1 VPLIFDYGYLAPA
14 LVALVIVAML
24 VAFVTEWRPPEI
36 TAGLAVTVLLLTG
49 ILDISDVLGALS
61 SPAPATIAAM
71 FVLSAAL
78 IRTGAVEVFAR
89 IVTKHARTSPMVA
102 YLAFLVAVAVA
113 SAFMNNTPL
122 VMLMIPVATS
132 MAREMGDSPSR
143 ILIPLSYAAI
153 LGGTCTLIGTS
164 TNLLVDGVARDL
176 GIAPFHILEIAPVGI
191 VLTLTGI
198 AAMVLGRR
206 LLPDRETASSISAVT
221 SGRKFIVQAVI
232 DPNSPHIGSPV
243 RAIPVFNRPD
253 RRLVDVIRGDRSLR
267 RELDTAVLEAG
278 DIVVLRTPVA
288 EILSMKEEGELPLGA
303 ASRLHQT
310 AARSSEVVEV
320 LIGPGARVLNRTLR
334 HLRLWRRY
342 GVYPMA
348 LHRGGMNMAD
358 RFENT
363 PLSVGDT
370 LLVEGAPEDLA
381 RFAEDNN
388 LVNVAEPS
396 ERGFRRSRAPV
407 AITVTA
413 AVVVGAALNLM
424 PIAALALIGAVTVL
438 VLRCVE
444 VEEAV
449 QSVDWRILGLIFA
462 MLSIGMAME
471 KTDLVDI
478 IIGYVTPVL
487 TGLSPIFALAAIYV
501 LATVLTE
508 IVTNN
513 AVAVIVTPVAVGLAH
528 SLGLDPRPFVVAVM
542 IAASAS
548 FMTPIGYQT
557 NTLVYNAGGYRFADF
572 LRLGFLLDLT
582 SFTVAMIVI
591 PRIWP
596 LELAA

>member
-1 VPLIFDYGYLAPA
+1 MLA
-14 LVALVIVAML
+14 
-24 VAFVTEWRPPEI
+24 AFVTEWRQPEV
-36 TAGLAVTVLLLTG
+36 TAGLAVAVLLVAG
-49 ILDISDVLGALS
+49 ILDISDVLGVLS
-61 SPAPATIAAM
+61 SPAPATIGAM

-78 IRTGAVEVFAR
+78 IRTGAVEFFAR
-89 IVTKHARTSPMVA
+89 FVTGHARTSPLVA
-102 YLAFLVAVAVA
+102 YVAFLAAVAAA
-113 SAFMNNTPL
+113 SAVMNNTPL

-132 MAREMGDSPSR
+132 MAREMGESPSR

-164 TNLLVDGVARDL
+164 TNLLVDGVARDVGL
-176 GIAPFHILEIAPVGI
+176 EPFHILEIAPVGI
-191 VLTLTGI
+191 VLTVAGI
-198 AAMVLGRR
+198 AAMVFGRR
-206 LLPDRETASSISAVT
+206 LLPDRETATSVSALA

-232 DPNSPHIGSPV
+232 DHDSPYVGMPV
-243 RAIPVFNRPD
+243 REVSVFNRPD
-253 RRLVDVIRGDRSLR
+253 RRLVDVIRANASLR
-267 RELDTAVLEAG
+267 RELDSTILEPG

-288 EILSMKEEGELPLGA
+288 EILSMKEEGEVTLGA
-303 ASRLHQT
+303 ASRLQQT

-320 LIGPGARVLNRTLR
+320 LIGPGARVLGRTLR

-358 RFENT
+358 RFETT

-381 RFAEDNN
+381 RFAEENN
-388 LVNVAEPS
+388 LVNVAQPT
-396 ERGFRRSRAPV
+396 ERGFRRSKAPL
-407 AITVTA
+407 AIVVTGS
-413 AVVVGAALNLM
+413 VVVGAALGLM
-424 PIAALALIGAVTVL
+424 PIAALALIGAVIVL
-438 VLRCVE
+438 ATRCVE

-462 MLSIGMAME
+462 MLSVGVAME
-471 KTDLVDI
+471 KTELVDI
-478 IIGYVTPVL
+478 VVGFIKPMLMDLPPLV
-487 TGLSPIFALAAIYV
+487 ALAAVYV

-513 AVAVIVTPVAVGLAH
+513 AVAVIVTPVAVALAQ
-528 SLGLDPRPFVVAVM
+528 SLGLDPRPFVIAVM

-572 LRLGFLLDLT
+572 LRLGFILDLT
-582 SFTVAMIVI
+582 SFIVAMAVI

-596 LELAA
+596 LA

>member
-1 VPLIFDYGYLAPA
+1 MLI
-14 LVALVIVAML
+14 
-24 VAFVTEWRPPEI
+24 AFVAEWRPPEI
-36 TAGLAVTVLLLTG
+36 TAGVAVALLLVVG
-49 ILDISDVLGALS
+49 ILDISDVLGVLS
-61 SPAPATIAAM
+61 SSAPATIAAM

-78 IRTGAVEVFAR
+78 IRTGAVEYFAR
-89 IVTKHARTSPMVA
+89 IVTAHARTSPMVA
-102 YLAFLVAVAVA
+102 YAAFLIAVAVA
-113 SAFMNNTPL
+113 SAVMNNTPL

-132 MAREMGDSPSR
+132 MAREMGESPSR

-191 VLTLTGI
+191 VSTLAGI
-198 AAMVLGRR
+198 TAMMLGRK

-232 DPNSPHIGSPV
+232 ETNSPHIGAPV
-243 RAIPVFNRPD
+243 RSIPVFNRPD
-253 RRLVDVIRGDRSLR
+253 RRLVDVIRGDVSLR
-267 RELDTAVLEAG
+267 RELDHTVLEAG
-278 DIVVLRTPVA
+278 DILVLRTPIA
-288 EILSMKEEGELPLGA
+288 EILSMKEEGELTLGA
-303 ASRLHQT
+303 ASHLQQT
-310 AARSSEVVEV
+310 AARSSEVVEI

-358 RFENT
+358 RFEKT
-363 PLSVGDT
+363 PLEVGDT

-396 ERGFRRSRAPV
+396 ERGFRRSKAPA
-407 AITVTA
+407 AIIITG
-413 AVVVGAALNLM
+413 AVVVGAAFNVM
-424 PIAALALIGAVTVL
+424 PIAALALIGAVLVL

-462 MLSIGMAME
+462 MLSIGVAMQE
-471 KTDLVDI
+471 TRLVVILVD
-478 IIGYVTPVL
+478 YVTPL
-487 TGLSPIFALAAIYV
+487 LAEFSPLVALAAVYV

-557 NTLVYNAGGYRFADF
+557 NTLVYNAGGYRFTDF

-582 SFTVAMIVI
+582 TFATAMFVI
-591 PRIWP
+591 PRVWP
-596 LELAA
+596 LV

>member
-1 VPLIFDYGYLAPA
+1 VPLVFDFGYLAPA

-24 VAFVTEWRPPEI
+24 AAFVAEWRPPEI
-36 TAGLAVTVLLLTG
+36 TAGVAVTVLLITG
-49 ILDISDVLGALS
+49 ILDISDVLGVLS
-61 SPAPATIAAM
+61 SPAPVTIAAM

-89 IVTKHARTSPMVA
+89 IVTRHARTSPLAA
-102 YLAFLVAVAVA
+102 YVAFLAAVAVA

-164 TNLLVDGVARDL
+164 TNLLVDGVSRDL
-176 GIAPFHILEIAPVGI
+176 GLAPFHILEVAPVGI
-191 VLTLTGI
+191 VLTIAGI
-198 AAMVLGRR
+198 TAMVLGRR
-206 LLPDRETASSISAVT
+206 LLPDRETASSISSVT

-232 DPNSPHIGSPV
+232 DPNSPHVGAQV
-243 RAIPVFNRPD
+243 RAIPAFNRAD

-288 EILSMKEEGELPLGA
+288 EILSMKEEGEVTLGA

-310 AARSSEVVEV
+310 ASRSSEVVEV

-363 PLSVGDT
+363 PLTVGDT

-462 MLSIGMAME
+462 MLSVGMAME
-471 KTDLVDI
+471 KTDLVDVM
-478 IIGYVTPVL
+478 IGFVTPL
-487 TGLSPIFALAAIYV
+487 LADLSPIFALAAIYV
-501 LATVLTE
+501 LATILTE

-582 SFTVAMIVI
+582 SFIVAMIVI

-596 LELAA
+596 LVPGA

>member
-1 VPLIFDYGYLAPA
+1 VPMFFDSAIVAPA
-14 LVALVIVAML
+14 FVALIILAML
-24 VAFVTEWRPPEI
+24 AAFVAEWRPPEI
-36 TAGLAVTVLLLTG
+36 TAGIGVSALLVTG
-49 ILDISDVLGALS
+49 ILEISDVLQVLS
-61 SPAPATIAAM
+61 SSAPATIAAM

-78 IRTGAVEVFAR
+78 IRTGAIERFASE
-89 IVTKHARTSPMVA
+89 VTKRARTSPAVT
-102 YLAFLVAVAVA
+102 YTAFLLAVAVA
-113 SAFMNNTPL
+113 SAVMNNTPL

-132 MAREMGDSPSR
+132 LAREMGQSPSR

-164 TNLLVDGVARDL
+164 TNLLVDGVARAQGL
-176 GIAPFHILEIAPVGI
+176 EPFHILEIAPVGI
-191 VLTLTGI
+191 VATIAGI
-198 AAMVLGRR
+198 AAILLSRR
-206 LLPDRETASSISAVT
+206 LLPDRTTAGSVST
-221 SGRKFIVQAVI
+221 LQSGRKFIVQAVI
-232 DPNSPHIGSPV
+232 DHNSPHIGAPV
-243 RAIPVFNRPD
+243 REIAAFNRPD
-253 RRLVDVIRGDRSLR
+253 RRLVDVIRGDFSLR
-267 RELDTAVLEAG
+267 RDLPGVVLQAG

-288 EILSMKEEGELPLGA
+288 EILSMKEEGELTLGA
-303 ASRLHQT
+303 ANRIQQT
-310 AARSSEVVEV
+310 AARSSEVVEI

-358 RFENT
+358 RFETT
-363 PLSVGDT
+363 PLTIGDT

-388 LVNVAEPS
+388 LVNVAQPS
-396 ERGFRRSRAPV
+396 EKGFRRSMAPL
-407 AITVTA
+407 AIAVTA
-413 AVVVGAALNLM
+413 AVVVGASLDIM
-424 PIAALALIGAVTVL
+424 PIASLALIGAIVVL
-438 VLRCVE
+438 ATRCVE

-462 MLSIGMAME
+462 MLAIGTAME
-471 KTDLVDI
+471 KTRLVQIMVDFLAPWLTLFPPL
-478 IIGYVTPVL
+478 VT
-487 TGLSPIFALAAIYV
+487 LAAVYL

-513 AVAVIVTPVAVGLAH
+513 AVAVIVTPVAIGLAQ

-557 NTLVYNAGGYRFADF
+557 NTLVYNAGGYRFTDF
-572 LRLGFLLDLT
+572 LRMGFIIDMT
-582 SFTVAMIVI
+582 TFISAMIMI
-591 PRIWP
+591 PLVWP
-596 LELAA
+596 LV

>member
-1 VPLIFDYGYLAPA
+1 MLFPDLAAFAPA
-14 LVALVIVAML
+14 FVALAIVAML
-24 VAFVTEWRPPEI
+24 IAFVVEWRPPEI
-36 TAGLAVTVLLLTG
+36 TAGVVVAVLLIVG
-49 ILDISDVLGALS
+49 ILDISDVLATLS
-61 SPAPATIAAM
+61 SAAPVTIAAM

-78 IRTGAVEVFAR
+78 VRTGAIEYFAR
-89 IVTKHARTSPMVA
+89 IVTTHARTSPMVA
-102 YLAFLVAVAVA
+102 YTAFLVAVAAA

-132 MAREMGDSPSR
+132 MAREMGESPSR
-143 ILIPLSYAAI
+143 TLIPLSYAAI

-191 VLTLTGI
+191 VATLAGI
-198 AAMVLGRR
+198 VAMVLGRR
-206 LLPDRETASSISAVT
+206 LLPERETASSITAVT
-221 SGRKFIVQAVI
+221 SGRRFIVQAVI
-232 DPNSPHIGSPV
+232 EQDSPFCGAPV
-243 RAIPVFNRPD
+243 RSVSPFNRPD
-253 RRLVDVIRGDRSLR
+253 RRLVDVIRGDASLR
-267 RELDTAVLEAG
+267 RELDTIVLEAG

-288 EILSMKEEGELPLGA
+288 EILSMKEEGELTLGA
-303 ASRLHQT
+303 ASHLQQT
-310 AARSSEVVEV
+310 GARSSEIVEI
-320 LIGPGARVLNRTLR
+320 LIGPGARVLGRTLR

-358 RFENT
+358 RFET
-363 PLSVGDT
+363 APLEVGDT

-388 LVNVAEPS
+388 LVNVAQPS
-396 ERGFRRSRAPV
+396 ERGFRRSKAPA
-407 AITVTA
+407 AIIITG
-413 AVVVGAALNLM
+413 AVVVGAAFNLM
-424 PIAALALIGAVTVL
+424 PIAALALIGAVAVL

-462 MLSIGMAME
+462 MLSVGVAMQ
-471 KTDLVDI
+471 KTHLVEI
-478 IIGYVTPVL
+478 MIGYIA
-487 TGLSPIFALAAIYV
+487 PILADMPPLAALAAVYV
-501 LATVLTE
+501 LATILTE

-513 AVAVIVTPVAVGLAH
+513 AVAVIVTPVAIGLAH

-542 IAASAS
+542 MAASAS

-582 SFTVAMIVI
+582 TFAAAMLVI
-591 PRIWP
+591 PRVWP
-596 LELAA
+596 LT